1 MYYEAG
7 GEAGGE
13 SVKLISRGIITE
25 PSSAAPHHVDKCA
38 VPRDSRTHGNTDP
51 ANNVETL
58 QVSEISDL

>member
-51 ANNVETL
+51 ANNVEAL
-58 QVSEISDL
+58 QVSEHI